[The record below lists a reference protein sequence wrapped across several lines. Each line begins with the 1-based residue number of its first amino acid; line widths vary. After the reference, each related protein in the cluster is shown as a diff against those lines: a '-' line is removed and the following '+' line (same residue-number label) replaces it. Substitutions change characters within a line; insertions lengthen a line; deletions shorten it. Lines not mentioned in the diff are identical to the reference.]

1 MHCIHARMIGEPCR
15 DLERI
20 VRMHA
25 HPAGERA
32 HSAQDQPAIEGRRN
46 SAGRALNLTDALK
59 NSRCLFRDNSTAHHI
74 GMATEIFRCRM
85 HDEIRAEIE
94 RALHDRRPGV
104 VASAKRAGVMR
115 DFRDDG
121 DVGDF
126 QKRIGWCF
134 DPD

>member
-1 MHCIHARMIGEPCR
+1 MRVEPWIMHCIHARMIGQPCR

-46 SAGRALNLTDALK
+46 SANRALNLTDPLK

-74 GMATEIFRCRM
+74 GMAAEIFRGRM

-94 RALHDRRPGV
+94 WALHDWRPRV
-104 VASAKRAGVMR
+104 VAYAERTRVMR
-115 DFRDDG
+115 DFCDDG
-121 DVGDF
+121 DVADF
-126 QKRIGWCF
+126 
-134 DPD
+134 